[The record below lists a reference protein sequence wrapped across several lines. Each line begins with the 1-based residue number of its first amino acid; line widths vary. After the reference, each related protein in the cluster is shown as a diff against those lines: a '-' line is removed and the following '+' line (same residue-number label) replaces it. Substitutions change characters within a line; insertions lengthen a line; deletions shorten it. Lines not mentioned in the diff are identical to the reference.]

1 MKKLLALVLVAALAT
16 TASAANQVWFTSGG
30 AGAIGTVLELT
41 QAAPGPGSWT
51 VEARFAADEGI
62 WTWGFD
68 LGPAA
73 GVSYAWGGYDI
84 APFDLN
90 GSPVG
95 GATLIN
101 MYGITV
107 AGSPKPAGTYQL
119 FHFTLSVNTAAPGT
133 ILIGGNINDGEFVS
147 AETFDYMNVS
157 FAGGPEFVAET
168 GTPFGPVIKITTLPE
183 PATLALLAIGALA
196 LIRRR

>member
-41 QAAPGPGSWT
+41 QAAPGPGSWE
-51 VEARFAADEGI
+51 VECRFDAEEII
-62 WTWGFD
+62 WTFGLN
-68 LGPAA
+68 LGPAD
-73 GVSYAWGGYDI
+73 GVTFAWGGYDI

-90 GSPVG
+90 GSPIG
-95 GATLIN
+95 GATLGP

-107 AGSPKPAGTYQL
+107 AGQPKPPGLYQL
-119 FHFTLSVNTAAPGT
+119 FHFTLSVNTAAPGE
-133 ILIGGNINDGEFVS
+133 ILVGGNINDGEFVS
-147 AETFDYMNVS
+147 GNTYDYMSVS
-157 FAGGPEFVAET
+157 FAGGPELVCET